1 MAVELQNAA
10 EPSTSTSTNS
20 KEFKKA
26 TVYLNVGYTVTLDDG
41 TETFVSLPF
50 GLGLDNMSKAK
61 TDTSNEDYNALNTAR
76 NQLLADILQAAKGI
90 SAGNGKFLD
99 GLKLE
104 LRVKSKPTETT
115 SEGNPF
121 IRKNTFTMH

>member
-10 EPSTSTSTNS
+10 ESSSTSTST
-20 KEFKKA
+20 FKKA
-26 TVYLNVGYTVTLDDG
+26 TVYLNVGYTVVMGDG

-50 GLGLDNMSKAK
+50 GLGLDNMSQAK
-61 TDTSNEDYNALNTAR
+61 TDSSNEDYNALNAAR

-90 SAGNGKFLD
+90 SPGNGKFLD

-104 LRVKSKPTETT
+104 LRVKSKPADT
-115 SEGNPF
+115 SEGINPF